1 MKTQK
6 LFSRGLNYHGQCG
19 LGNKI
24 LHTNEKFYEVSN
36 IPNNIHS
43 IHTGLAHNALLL
55 EGIYFFI
62 LQLFKIIEIQI

>member
-1 MKTQK
+1 MKTQR

-24 LHTNEKFYEVSN
+24 LHTNEKFYEILD
-36 IPNNIHS
+36 IPQNIHS

-55 EGIYFFI
+55 EGKFLYYLIKQSI
-62 LQLFKIIEIQI
+62 

>member
-19 LGNKI
+19 LGHKI
-24 LHTNEKFYEVSN
+24 LQTHEKFIQIPDIPKN
-36 IPNNIHS
+36 IYS

-55 EGIYFFI
+55 DGNIKNYFYFSK
-62 LQLFKIIEIQI
+62 KI